1 MLGIEG
7 FILIG
12 GASSRMGT
20 DKARLRLGNET
31 FVERIA
37 ISLAAVAGK
46 VSLVGSSQLN
56 GEWFMPIVPDIYRG
70 CGALGGV
77 HAALASCHAPWAAVV
92 ACDLP
97 FVTAELLA
105 RLALFAAASEDL
117 AAIAPMQSDGR
128 AQPLCALYAREPC
141 LTQAEQLLRSG
152 ERRAHALL
160 DAVPTRRVAP
170 DELSDLR
177 SSHLFFSNINT
188 PNEYRDARTSI
199 EDNNP
204 KGSQDSEN
212 KMKAEAI
219 FILTPDS

>member
-37 ISLAAVAGK
+37 NSLAAVADK
-46 VSLVGSSQLN
+46 VSLVDSRQIDN
-56 GEWFMPIVPDIYRG
+56 EWLMPVVPDIYRD

-77 HAALASCHAPWAAVV
+77 HAALASCRAPWAAVV

-105 RLALFAAASEDL
+105 RLASFAATSENF
-117 AAIAPMQSDGR
+117 AAVAPVQSDGR
-128 AQPLCALYAREPC
+128 AQPLCALYARQSC
-141 LTQAEQLLRSG
+141 LTQAERMLRSG

-160 DAVPTRRVAP
+160 HAVPTRWVAP
-170 DELSDLR
+170 GECSDLQ
-177 SSHLFFSNINT
+177 SSHLFFSNVNT
-188 PNEYRDARTSI
+188 PDEYKDALCTSTI
-199 EDNNP
+199 KVTRKLEVRR
-204 KGSQDSEN
+204 QESEC
-212 KMKAEAI
+212 
-219 FILTPDS
+219 